1 MTSRRV
7 PGRYPPPGSSEVAD
21 RIRERRGSRGL
32 TALDGTLLYTPPI
45 ANGWNAL
52 LGAVR
57 TQGKLSGNIRE
68 LLVSHPCVIFRDI
81 LPMILC
87 VYIDLESCCA

>member
-7 PGRYPPPGSSEVAD
+7 PGRYPPPGSSEIAD

-32 TALDGTLLYTPPI
+32 TVLDGTLLHTPPI

-57 TQGKLSGNIRE
+57 TQGKLPGNIRE
-68 LLVSHPCVIFRDI
+68 LLVSRVIFRDI
-81 LPMILC
+81 LPMVLG
-87 VYIDLESCCA
+87 VYVDPESCCA